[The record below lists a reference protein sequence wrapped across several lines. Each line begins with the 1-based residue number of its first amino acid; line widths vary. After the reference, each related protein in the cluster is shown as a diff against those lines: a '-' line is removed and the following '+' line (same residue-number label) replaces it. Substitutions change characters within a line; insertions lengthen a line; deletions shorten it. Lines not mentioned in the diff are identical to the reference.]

1 MKYIQN
7 FDLHRKSHNMESLA
21 NLNEAELN
29 AEFLG
34 SLNTM
39 LDAKVTDKDTA
50 SLKADLAKAL
60 EGIQDKYKSSLKE
73 YLKKQYDKSWFSS
86 ILDLAVAP
94 GSGLLNATG
103 LSGDKTAMVKSREEA
118 AEKAKE
124 GGDEKPK
131 EGGDLLADVTLKA
144 VALLALPTGKKL
156 EAGMDTKIE
165 PSTDTLVETIYESS
179 MVVAS
184 KLFAGATAGL
194 NDLTDINFDFQSLD
208 KNITANQLIIDNA
221 REEMKELGKSKKDR
235 DWVKMIEMLCVINCV
250 RSQQAAL
257 IAAKAEYEFLTGS
270 FEKTFIGKIEG
281 YVQALVEAAVAV
293 FAAII
298 CAKFISAL
306 GKTEFITDLKT
317 AVAKAAPTI
326 IKDFQTEVNEIMKE
340 INPVTKNPV
349 FLGAVMAA
357 YVIFQGGKLQEK
369 LDFEEKE
376 KYMMLAL
383 EQFIPCITAVNSTL
397 AVVAS
402 TYDATVKTIND
413 PNWGASDPAYFDT
426 YQAMSEDKR
435 EEWLEDIK
443 ENSATKLYTAV
454 MADVEASDGPMN
466 TAIKNMQVGDDVK
479 ASLSPSTILNSPERG
494 GGGFM
499 FSIIGGDWLKGIKDI
514 FDPLESP
521 LTFVEEIFDDQ
532 KTYTK
537 YVNKEN
543 PTHAAI
549 GGLIF
554 LTQTQSILRMPWQY
568 MPPIKKK
575 IELVKVEM
583 PELKIIVEV
592 PKPEIKS
599 LPPVLE
605 IDTEAGGPESCGVY
619 VSIVDKDSKIY
630 KSKIGMMYFK
640 SGSGRL
646 DRDSDNT
653 GVDGFQDLL
662 DDYEFDFMV
671 IGNADVTGPDNQKR
685 KGGFIGNIAL
695 STQRANSF
703 NGSLTKKDDVK
714 VETEG
719 CGKKYA
725 RYYKDYMKK
734 DIGTLALARALKV
747 KKEDKTFQA
756 DLAKDRRMEIV
767 IFPKGSDTF
776 AKFSKDDK
784 LKEDVCKKI
793 IKEGDTRLILK
804 YKNEKKWFISEK
816 AEELD
821 LKFKKRGEKKE
832 EGKKEEGK
840 ANESV
845 RYIMSLSDFMKS

>member
-1 MKYIQN
+1 
-7 FDLHRKSHNMESLA
+7 MESLA
-21 NLNEAELN
+21 KLNEGELN

-34 SLNTM
+34 SLNSM

-73 YLKKQYDKSWFSS
+73 YLKKQYDKNWFSS
-86 ILDLAVAP
+86 ILDIAVSP

-103 LSGDKTAMVKSREEA
+103 LSGDKTAMVKAREEA

-131 EGGDLLADVTLKA
+131 EGGDLLAGATLKA

-156 EAGMDTKIE
+156 EAGMDTNIE
-165 PSTDTLVETIYESS
+165 PSTDNLVETLYQSS
-179 MVVAS
+179 MELAS
-184 KLFAGATAGL
+184 KLFAGAIAGL
-194 NDLTDINFDFQSLD
+194 NDLKDINFDFQNLEQ
-208 KNITANQLIIDNA
+208 NIKANQLVIDNA
-221 REEMKELGKSKKDR
+221 REEMKKLGKSKKDK

-257 IAAKAEYEFLTGS
+257 LAAKAEYEFLTGS
-270 FEKTFIGKIEG
+270 FKKTFIGKIEG

-317 AVAKAAPTI
+317 AVAKEAPTI
-326 IKDFQTEVNEIMKE
+326 IQGFQKEVNSIMAE

-357 YVIFQGGKLQEK
+357 YVIFQGGRLQEK

-376 KYMMLAL
+376 KYMILAL

-402 TYDATVKTIND
+402 TFDATVETIND
-413 PNWGASDPAYFDT
+413 PNWGASASAYVDA
-426 YQAMSEDKR
+426 YEAMPEDKR
-435 EEWLEDIK
+435 EDWLDDIK
-443 ENSATKLYTAV
+443 DNSAAKLYTSV
-454 MADVEASDGPMN
+454 MAAVEASDSPMN

-499 FSIIGGDWLKGIKDI
+499 FSIIGADWMKGIEDI

-521 LTFVEEIFDDQ
+521 LTFVEETFDDENI
-532 KTYTK
+532 YTK
-537 YVNKEN
+537 YINKEN

-554 LTQTQSILRMPWQY
+554 LTQTQSILSTPWHY

-575 IELVKVEM
+575 LEIAKVEM
-583 PELKIIVEV
+583 PELKIIVDV
-592 PKPEIKS
+592 PKVEIKE

-605 IDTEAGGPESCGVY
+605 IDTEAGGAESCGVY
-619 VSIVDKDSKIY
+619 VSIVDKDKKIY

-640 SGSGRL
+640 SGMGVL
-646 DRDSDNT
+646 DKDSDNT
-653 GVDGFQDLL
+653 GVDGFQGLL

-685 KGGFIGNIAL
+685 KDGFIGNIAL
-695 STQRANSF
+695 SAQRANAF
-703 NGSLTKKDDVK
+703 TRELTKKDDVK

-719 CGKKYA
+719 SGKKYA
-725 RYYKDYMKK
+725 RYYTDYMKK
-734 DIGTLALARALKV
+734 DIGTSALAKALKV
-747 KKEDKTFQA
+747 KKDDKAFQE

-767 IFPKGSDTF
+767 IFPKGDDTF
-776 AKFSKDDK
+776 SKFSKDDK
-784 LKEDVCKKI
+784 LKEEVCKKK
-793 IKEGDTRLILK
+793 IKEGDDRLILK
-804 YKNEKKWFISEK
+804 YKTEKNWFISKDAEK
-816 AEELD
+816 LG
-821 LKFKKRGEKKE
+821 LVFKKRGE
-832 EGKKEEGK
+832 KKEEGK